1 MQKVNVN
8 AHIWNELRSND
19 RLGFKHVSSIY
30 LRFSGRAK
38 RVLAVAIY
46 YGVLWK
52 NKEI

>member
-30 LRFSGRAK
+30 LDSAD
-38 RVLAVAIY
+38 
-46 YGVLWK
+46 
-52 NKEI
+52 EQSEC